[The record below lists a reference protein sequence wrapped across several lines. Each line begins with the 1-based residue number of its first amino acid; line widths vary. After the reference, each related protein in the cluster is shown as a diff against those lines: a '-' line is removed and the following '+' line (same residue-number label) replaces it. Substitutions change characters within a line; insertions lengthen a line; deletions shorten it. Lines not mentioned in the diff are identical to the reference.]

1 MGTQVLHPQDYF
13 IRPTPAPFSHRSNH
27 YGYHNRA
34 VTSKSYR
41 KPVTRPES
49 KKPVVVSSYQPD
61 TALVLK
67 RPSTDDSATVKNRGS
82 AVENVTVI
90 LRRGKSLDSSLVA
103 VKNDKYAGSAFA
115 VSPSPS
121 ELPLPSFVTKKKSL
135 ATFDDSAT
143 QDLRRLLRIV

>member
-1 MGTQVLHPQDYF
+1 MGTQVLYPPDYF
-13 IRPTPAPFSHRSNH
+13 IRPTPAPFSNRGNH
-27 YGYHNRA
+27 YGYQTRA
-34 VTSKSYR
+34 VTSKSFR
-41 KPVTRPES
+41 KPVTPPES
-49 KKPVVVSSYQPD
+49 KKPVVASSYQSD

-67 RPSTDDSATVKNRGS
+67 RSSTYDSVTVKNGGS

-115 VSPSPS
+115 VSPS
-121 ELPLPSFVTKKKSL
+121 LPSFLTKKKSL